1 MGGGEGGRE
10 RGQTETER
18 ERDEEGDRER
28 QREQTPLVSQR
39 PRLGCYS
46 HQPGRGDRL
55 PPEGRVLS
63 QSFRD
68 QHGPDNLLIS
78 DWEKLFLLSQANE
91 FVVFVMAAAGS

>member
-1 MGGGEGGRE
+1 MWVGEREGE
-10 RGQTETER
+10 RGDRQKQR

-63 QSFRD
+63 QSFKD

-78 DWEKLFLLSQANE
+78 DWEKLFLLFQANE

>member
-1 MGGGEGGRE
+1 MWVGEREGE
-10 RGQTETER
+10 RGDRQKQR

-68 QHGPDNLLIS
+68 QHGPDHLLIS
-78 DWEKLFLLSQANE
+78 DWEKPFLLFQANE